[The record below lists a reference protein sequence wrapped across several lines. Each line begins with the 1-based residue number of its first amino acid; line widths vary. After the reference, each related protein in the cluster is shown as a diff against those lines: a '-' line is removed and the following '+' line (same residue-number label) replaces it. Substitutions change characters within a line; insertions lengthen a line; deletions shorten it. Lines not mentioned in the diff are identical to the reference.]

1 MPAIRDPEATRLRI
15 IEVTADEMKRHGFKA
30 TSLSEIVSKADISK
44 GALYHHFTNKLELGY
59 AVFEEVFVTSNI
71 NFWKELLQQ
80 DDPLQGF
87 CQHLD
92 SISSTMSDEE
102 LECGCPVN
110 SISQEMSA
118 EDEGFRERTLTMY
131 MRMQSLFA
139 EALDACGK
147 QGMLRVDVNIERCAL
162 FLVSSLQGISSLM
175 KASRDRETI
184 SELTLALR
192 DYVDHMRVEP
202 TQ

>member
-1 MPAIRDPEATRLRI
+1 MSAIRDPEATRLRI

-59 AVFEEVFVTSNI
+59 AVFEEVFVTNNI
-71 NFWKELLQQ
+71 SFWKELLQQ

-131 MRMQSLFA
+131 MRMQSLFV
-139 EALDACGK
+139 EALDVCDK
-147 QGMLRVDVNIERCAL
+147 QGMLRADVNIERCAL

-184 SELTLALR
+184 SELTLALQ
-192 DYVDHMRVEP
+192 DYVNSMRVEAIE
-202 TQ
+202 